1 MKSDTPESN
10 QWLKGYDDTSTV
22 LDAHK
27 TMQKLERQRDEWKA
41 VAEQADI
48 RTGRAKRERDRL
60 QRLCERARSICLG
73 DADSSEIE
81 DWVTDYEAGDLGDD
95 QSDDSVTNLRAMNLK
110 LQLQLTKISS
120 ES

>member
-41 VAEQADI
+41 AAEQADI
-48 RTGRAKRERDRL
+48 RTGRAKRERD
-60 QRLCERARSICLG
+60 QARA
-73 DADSSEIE
+73 DADSQA
-81 DWVTDYEAGDLGDD
+81 EA
-95 QSDDSVTNLRAMNLK
+95 VTNLRAMNLK
-110 LQLQLTKISS
+110 LQLQLTKALEAVS
-120 ES
+120 ESHHQPKITTQASA